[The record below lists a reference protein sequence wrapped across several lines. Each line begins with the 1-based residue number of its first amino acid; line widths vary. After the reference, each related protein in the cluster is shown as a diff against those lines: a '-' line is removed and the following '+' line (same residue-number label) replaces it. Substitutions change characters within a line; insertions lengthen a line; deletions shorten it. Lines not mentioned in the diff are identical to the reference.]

1 MCPMEPSPGSE
12 KLWRKPSQL
21 PPVPNIVVTQTS
33 VVTSSGIK
41 PHRQPNHPHQ
51 KPSCLQALHQAQAS
65 SHCDLITILMN
76 RIHSCCP
83 HIKSNC
89 IHLSRLWHPINPVP
103 LHPIAFMHLLP
114 VPLYVSMVPNYLYSL
129 CITTDRWALC
139 PVCLSIRLLN
149 VFLFTIPVTNC
160 SRPVI
165 LTNTIHLRE
174 SATNI
179 TELIHSAARTVLI
192 DGLPN
197 SLSITPYILQ

>member
-103 LHPIAFMHLLP
+103 LHPIASTCLP
-114 VPLYVSMVPNYLYSL
+114 PIPLYVPMVPNYLYSL
-129 CITTDRWALC
+129 CITTDWWALC
-139 PVCLSIRLLN
+139 LVHLPLWLLN
-149 VFLFTIPVTNC
+149 MFPFTIPVTLC
-160 SRPVI
+160 SCPIV
-165 LTNTIHLRE
+165 LTNTICLGE
-174 SATNI
+174 SAMNI
-179 TELIHSAARTVLI
+179 TKLTHSTARTTLI

-197 SLSITPYILQ
+197 SPSIAPYILQ